1 MFNSCARM
9 SGANM
14 HLVIIDVKLGEH
26 DPDPE
31 QHLDQ
36 VSLHLA
42 TSIH

>member
-1 MFNSCARM
+1 MFNPCVRM

-14 HLVIIDVKLGEH
+14 HLVIIHVKLGEH

-31 QHLDQ
+31 QHLDD

-42 TSIH
+42 TSVH